1 MFKEIGIFIVGLLMI
16 MIIYCI
22 KYFHIIRKYVI
33 IVVNEISNKLFI
45 ITYVYLFI
53 IIILVITNIF
63 YKII

>member
-33 IVVNEISNKLFI
+33 IIVNEISDKLFI

-53 IIILVITNIF
+53 IIILVIINIF